1 MMMRPVDVKDDE
13 FERGISL
20 SSNFFLDVSR
30 AVRGEE
36 IRGGTRHLFMILLQ
50 ASDI

>member
-1 MMMRPVDVKDDE
+1 MMMGPVDVKDDE
-13 FERGISL
+13 LERGMSL
-20 SSNFFLDVSR
+20 SSKFVLDVSR
-30 AVRGEE
+30 AVRGKG